1 MVEIDETMT
10 VNVEIDQEGCIQ
22 CGRCYN
28 DECPEVYKEGE
39 DGTSE
44 IVEQY
49 RDGSSAKG
57 KVPDELLE
65 CATKGADACPVTV
78 ITVNQS

>member
-1 MVEIDETMT
+1 MA
-10 VNVEIDQEGCIQ
+10 VNIEIDQEGCIQ
-22 CGRCYN
+22 CGRCYM
-28 DECPEVYKEGE
+28 DECPEIFMEGE

-57 KVPDELLE
+57 KVPDDLLD
-65 CATKGADACPVTV
+65 CAKRAEDACPVTV
-78 ITVNQS
+78 ITVSQS